1 MILTS
6 STASWLRSIEKISK
20 RPLATILAPQCA
32 CCRQAHHLPFLH
44 LQAASDRHN
53 DPDHFC
59 AVCSLK
65 RKLIIIIDDVITPGA
80 ILRAA
85 AAALKNG
92 GAEIAQRRRTRYCR
106 RRERGY
112 KALISH
118 RQNELS
124 AKRLLSRASKYACVS
139 TGSRNISSRV

>member
-6 STASWLRSIEKISK
+6 STASWLRLIEEISK
-20 RPLATILAPQCA
+20 CPLTTIFIPQCA

-44 LQAASDRHN
+44 LQAASDRHI

-59 AVCSLK
+59 PVCSIKGKVIL
-65 RKLIIIIDDVITPGA
+65 IIDDLITSGA
-80 ILRAA
+80 KLRAA
-85 AAALKNG
+85 AAALKSG
-92 GAEIAQRRRTRYCR
+92 GAEIGQRRGICYCR

-112 KALISH
+112 KAFISH
-118 RQNELS
+118 RQSELS

-139 TGSRNISSRV
+139 VGSLNISSRV

>member
-20 RPLATILAPQCA
+20 RPVATILIPQCA

-44 LQAASDRHN
+44 LQAASDRHI
-53 DPDHFC
+53 DPDHFY

-65 RKLIIIIDDVITPGA
+65 GKLILIIDDVITSGA

-85 AAALKNG
+85 AAALKSG
-92 GAEIAQRRRTRYCR
+92 DTEIGQRRGTRYCR

-118 RQNELS
+118 RKNELS

-139 TGSRNISSRV
+139 TGSRNMSSRV